1 MSKNILR
8 IKFDDQVKRKLN
20 NTLKHMQKSLLGS
33 ARGPRSD
40 VDSEYYGNHGWM
52 VDFEP
57 DSVINM
63 RLRKKKDVMSFA
75 LNNEGNI
82 YNNLINKV
90 TQSIVKYL
98 MYYHFNS
105 L

>member
-1 MSKNILR
+1 MKS
-8 IKFDDQVKRKLN
+8 
-20 NTLKHMQKSLLGS
+20 SLLDV
-33 ARGPRSD
+33 ARTARSE
-40 VDSEYYGNHGWM
+40 VEREIYGDYGWM

-63 RLRKKKDVMSFA
+63 RLRKKKDVTSFA

-90 TQSIVKYL
+90 KLYFIIAGIVCI
-98 MYYHFNS
+98 S
-105 L
+105 LFLFIG

>member
-8 IKFDDQVKRKLN
+8 IEFDDQVKRKLN
-20 NTLKHMQKSLLGS
+20 NTMKHMQKSLLGD
-33 ARGPRSD
+33 GD
-40 VDSEYYGNHGWM
+40 HGWM

-90 TQSIVKYL
+90 TQNIV
-98 MYYHFNS
+98 
-105 L
+105 